1 MGVLQRPESIAAS
14 LPGSEDTI
22 VAVAT
27 AQGRGALAVIRLS
40 GPRAFEIARSIVAS
54 WPGVPRRVTLSA
66 IEAPHSGTLLDHAL
80 VTRYDRPHSY
90 TGEDT
95 VELTTHGGI
104 LVPSTIIAALI
115 ERGARQAMPGEFTRR
130 AVLNAKLDVMQ
141 AEAVAD
147 LIDARS
153 RRGQAV
159 ALAQLDGG
167 LSRRITE
174 LRSALIEI
182 EALLAYDI
190 DFPEEDDGPV
200 PAERITQA
208 TDNVLRDLAALRATA
223 STGELVREGAVV
235 VFAGAPNVGKSS
247 LFNALLG
254 QSRAI
259 VTDIPGTTRDA
270 LEAVIDAGSWAL
282 RLVDT
287 AGLRDTSDRVEQMG
301 IEMSARYLDR
311 SAVVLACSD
320 SEALVHP
327 VVSFI
332 RHRTKEP
339 IIVVRTKADITGPDW
354 LSSELVAGCYQSN
367 EPQESLPAIAVSAE
381 SGSGLDALIAL
392 IVEILAAHHAELPL
406 DEPVLTRA
414 RHQHAVDEATREVE
428 RFRSGWTDNS
438 LPAPVAATHLRNA
451 VVALEELIG
460 VVGVDDVLDRVFSA
474 FCVGK

>member
-1 MGVLQRPESIAAS
+1 MDVLPNPEPIAAS

-22 VAVAT
+22 VAIAT

-40 GPRAFEIARSIVAS
+40 GHRAFEIARAIITS
-54 WPGVPRRVTLSA
+54 WPEVPRRVTLSA
-66 IEAPHSGTLLDHAL
+66 IGNQDSGMLLDRAL
-80 VTRYDRPHSY
+80 VTRYDQPRSY
-90 TGEDT
+90 TGEDL

-104 LVPSTIIAALI
+104 LVPSTIVAALI
-115 ERGARQAMPGEFTRR
+115 EQGARQAMPGEFTRR

-153 RRGQAV
+153 RRGQAM

-200 PAERITQA
+200 PAERIARA
-208 TDNVLRDLAALRATA
+208 TDAVLNSLAALRATA

-235 VFAGAPNVGKSS
+235 VLAGASNVGKSS

-270 LEAVIDAGSWAL
+270 LEAVIDAGAWAL

-287 AGLRDTSDRVEQMG
+287 AGLRETMDRIEQMG
-301 IEMSARYLDR
+301 IEVSERYLDR
-311 SAVVLACSD
+311 AAVVLACSD
-320 SEALVHP
+320 SAESIDP
-327 VVSFI
+327 VVDFA
-332 RHRTKEP
+332 RQRTTAP
-339 IIVVRTKADITGPDW
+339 IIVVHTKADIASPDRP
-354 LSSELVAGCYQSN
+354 LVSGSYQYRRSR
-367 EPQESLPAIAVSAE
+367 ESLPAIAVSAE
-381 SGSGLDALIAL
+381 TGSGLDALVGL
-392 IVEILAAHHAELPL
+392 IVELLSARHAELPL
-406 DEPVLTRA
+406 DAPVLTRA
-414 RHQHAVDEATREVE
+414 RHQRAVDEAAREVE
-428 RFRSGWTDNS
+428 RFRSGWMDDS
-438 LPAPVAATHLRNA
+438 LPAPVVATHLRNA

-460 VVGVDDVLDRVFSA
+460 IVGVDDVLDRVFSA